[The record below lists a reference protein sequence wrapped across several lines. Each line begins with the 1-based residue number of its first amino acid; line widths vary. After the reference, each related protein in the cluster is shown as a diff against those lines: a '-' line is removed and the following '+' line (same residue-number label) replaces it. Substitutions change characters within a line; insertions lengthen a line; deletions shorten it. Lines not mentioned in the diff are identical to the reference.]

1 MHTIRRLYFYAVA
14 LISLE
19 VVVWGLI
26 GLLRSIFSSRLVN
39 TAEVLAQALALV
51 LVGVPIFLFHWLWTR
66 RAAAKDEEERTASL
80 RAIFFYAALIGI
92 LVPVVQNLLA
102 FINRIVLDLSNVAA
116 SRALVGGLQTWQ
128 DNLIAIFINGVVAFY
143 FYKTLRTEWKSLPEV
158 ENFADVRRLYRYLWL
173 LYGLLMV
180 VYGAQQ
186 ILRFI
191 FYIPVP
197 TSLLGH
203 VGREMLV
210 NGLTLLLVGT
220 PLWVYTWRICQDA
233 LSVSSPKGASA
244 ERDSNLRLGVLY
256 LLSLGGV
263 ITVLSAS
270 GTLLDVIL
278 RWAFGEAME
287 GYEFIQQ
294 IGGPISLGVPLAGIW
309 AYYGG
314 WLTRQIQSDE
324 NETRCAG
331 KKRFYYYILSALGLG
346 ASFIGVALVLSFVID
361 LVTSNAFWGGSLR
374 PRLAAALATLAV
386 GLPLWLR
393 TWRPMQA
400 EALADDD
407 PSTSSP
413 VPAAQVQAVQALGEH
428 ARRSTIRRVYL
439 YLALFAGVIG
449 GMISAVALVYQLV
462 NALLSGK
469 LPADFLANVLNAAQL
484 LALFAVLLIYHL
496 NCMRQ
501 DSARA
506 GQTLEERRRSFPALL
521 VDPGDEAFVN
531 QVKAAMG
538 KYAPDVAL
546 IVQSIEESVKTS
558 DAKAVILPAMLAL
571 DPPPA
576 LHKWLKTFAG
586 EKIVVGEA
594 ASGWVLNALTPAQAA
609 QSARQLAEGEG
620 IRLARPSPA
629 WEVIKTVAVVL
640 LGIEL
645 LFMLF
650 GLGMSLVVG

>member
-1 MHTIRRLYFYAVA
+1 MRTIRRLYFYAVA

-39 TAEVLAQALALV
+39 TADVLAQALALV
-51 LVGVPIFLFHWLWTR
+51 LVGVPIFLFHWLWTQR
-66 RAAAKDEEERTASL
+66 TAGKDEEERSASL
-80 RAIFFYAALIGI
+80 RAIFFYAVLIGT

-102 FINRIVLDLSNVAA
+102 FINRIALGVSDIAA
-116 SRALVGGLQTWQ
+116 SRALVGGYQTWQ

-143 FYKTLRTEWKSLPEV
+143 FFSILRAEWKSLPEV

-197 TSLLGH
+197 TYLLGE
-203 VGREMLV
+203 VGREMFV

-233 LSVSSPKGASA
+233 LPAPA

-263 ITVLSAS
+263 ITVLSAG
-270 GTLLDVIL
+270 GTLLDVVL
-278 RWAFGEAME
+278 RWAFGEAIQ

-294 IGGPISLGVPLAGIW
+294 VGGPISLGVPLFGVW

-314 WLTRQIQSDE
+314 WLSRQIQSDKDA
-324 NETRCAG
+324 TRRAG
-331 KKRFYYYILSALGLG
+331 KKRLYYYILSALGLG
-346 ASFIGVALVLSFVID
+346 AAFIGVALVLSFVID

-400 EALADDD
+400 EAL
-407 PSTSSP
+407 TEGER
-413 VPAAQVQAVQALGEH
+413 GEH
-428 ARRSTIRRVYL
+428 ARRSTIRRTYL

-449 GMISAVALVYQLV
+449 GMASAVGLVYQLV
-462 NALLSGK
+462 NALLSGE
-469 LPADFLANVLNAAQL
+469 PPVDFLPNVLNAAQL
-484 LALFAVLLIYHL
+484 LALFAVLLVYHL

-501 DSARA
+501 DSTRA
-506 GQTLEERRRSFPALL
+506 EQTLEERQRGFPVLL
-521 VDPGDEAFVN
+521 IDPGNEAFVN
-531 QVKAAMG
+531 GVKAAMG
-538 KYAPDVAL
+538 RYAPDVPL
-546 IVQSIEESVKTS
+546 VVQPIEESVKTS
-558 DAKAVILPAMLAL
+558 DSKAVILPASLAL
-571 DPPPA
+571 DPPAA
-576 LHKWLKTFAG
+576 LRKWLKAFSG
-586 EKIVVGEA
+586 EKIIVGEA
-594 ASGWVLNALTPAQAA
+594 GSGWVLSALTPAQAA
-609 QSARQLAEGEG
+609 QSAWQAAEGEEV
-620 IRLARPSPA
+620 RLARPSAA
-629 WEVIKTVAVVL
+629 WNVVQTIAVVI
-640 LGIEL
+640 LGVEI
-645 LFMLF
+645 LFFLF
-650 GLGMSLVVG
+650 AIGISLVGL

>member
-1 MHTIRRLYFYAVA
+1 MRTIRRLYFYAVA

-39 TAEVLAQALALV
+39 TADVLAQALALV
-51 LVGVPIFLFHWLWTR
+51 LVGVPIFLFHWLWTQ
-66 RAAAKDEEERTASL
+66 RAAVKDEEERTASL
-80 RAIFFYAALIGI
+80 RAIFFYAVLIGT

-102 FINRIVLDLSNVAA
+102 FINRIALGISDVAA

-143 FYKTLRTEWKSLPEV
+143 FYSTLRTEWRSLPEF
-158 ENFADVRRLYRYLWL
+158 ENYPDVRRLYRYLWL

-197 TSLLGH
+197 IYLLGD
-203 VGREMLV
+203 VGREMFV
-210 NGLTLLLVGT
+210 NGLTLLVGT
-220 PLWVYTWRICQDA
+220 PLWVYTWRICQEA
-233 LSVSSPKGASA
+233 LPAPA

-263 ITVLSAS
+263 ITVLSAG

-278 RWAFGEAME
+278 RWAFGEAIE
-287 GYEFIQQ
+287 GYEFLQQ
-294 IGGPISLGVPLAGIW
+294 VGGPISLGVPLAGIW

-314 WLTRQIQSDE
+314 WLSRQIESDE
-324 NETRCAG
+324 NETRRAG
-331 KKRFYYYILSALGLG
+331 KKRLYYYILSALGLG
-346 ASFIGVALVLSFVID
+346 AAFIGVALVLSFVID

-400 EALADDD
+400 EALNDSNMGD
-407 PSTSSP
+407 
-413 VPAAQVQAVQALGEH
+413 H
-428 ARRSTIRRVYL
+428 ARRSTIRRTYL

-449 GMISAVALVYQLV
+449 GMVSAVALVYQLV
-462 NALLSGK
+462 NALLSGD
-469 LPADFLANVLNAAQL
+469 PGVDFLPNVLNALQL
-484 LALFAVLLIYHL
+484 LVLFAVLLVYHL

-506 GQTLEERRRSFPALL
+506 GQTLEERQRAFPVLL

-531 QVKAAMG
+531 GMKAAMG
-538 KYAPDVAL
+538 KHAVDVPL
-546 IVQSIEESVKTS
+546 VVQSIEDSIKTS
-558 DAKAVILPAMLAL
+558 DAKAVILPASLAL
-571 DPPPA
+571 DPPAA
-576 LHKWLKTFAG
+576 LRKWLKAFGG
-586 EKIVVGEA
+586 EKIIVGEA
-594 ASGWVLNALTPAQAA
+594 GSGWVLSALTPVQAA
-609 QSARQLAEGEG
+609 QSARQVAEGEEV
-620 IRLARPSPA
+620 RLARPSAA
-629 WEVIKTVAVVL
+629 WEVVKTIAVVL

>member
-1 MHTIRRLYFYAVA
+1 MRTIRRLYFYAVA

-39 TAEVLAQALALV
+39 TADVLAQALALV
-51 LVGVPIFLFHWLWTR
+51 LVGVPIFLFHWLWTQR
-66 RAAAKDEEERTASL
+66 VAVKDEEERTASL
-80 RAIFFYAALIGI
+80 RAIFFYAVLIGT

-102 FINRIVLDLSNVAA
+102 FINRIALGISDVAA

-143 FYKTLRTEWKSLPEV
+143 FYSILRAEWRSLPEV
-158 ENFADVRRLYRYLWL
+158 ENYPDVRRLYRYLWL

-197 TSLLGH
+197 TYLLGD
-203 VGREMLV
+203 VGREMFV

-220 PLWVYTWRICQDA
+220 PLWVYTWRICQEA
-233 LSVSSPKGASA
+233 LPAPA

-263 ITVLSAS
+263 ITVLSAG

-278 RWAFGEAME
+278 RWAFGEAIE
-287 GYEFIQQ
+287 GYEFLQQ
-294 IGGPISLGVPLAGIW
+294 VGGPISLGVPLAGIW

-314 WLTRQIQSDE
+314 WLSQQIESDE
-324 NETRCAG
+324 NETRRAG
-331 KKRFYYYILSALGLG
+331 KKRLYYYILSALGLG
-346 ASFIGVALVLSFVID
+346 AAFIGVALVLSFVID

-400 EALADDD
+400 EALNDSNMGD
-407 PSTSSP
+407 
-413 VPAAQVQAVQALGEH
+413 H
-428 ARRSTIRRVYL
+428 ARRSTIRRTYL

-449 GMISAVALVYQLV
+449 GMVSAVALVYQLV
-462 NALLSGK
+462 NALLSGD
-469 LPADFLANVLNAAQL
+469 PGVDFLPNVLNALQL
-484 LALFAVLLIYHL
+484 LVLFAVLLVYHL

-506 GQTLEERRRSFPALL
+506 GQTLEERQHAFPVLL
-521 VDPGDEAFVN
+521 VDPGDKAFVN
-531 QVKAAMG
+531 GMKAAMG
-538 KYAPDVAL
+538 KHAVDVPL
-546 IVQSIEESVKTS
+546 VVQSIEDSIKTS
-558 DAKAVILPAMLAL
+558 DAKAVILPASLAL
-571 DPPPA
+571 DPPAA
-576 LHKWLKTFAG
+576 LRKWLKAFGG
-586 EKIVVGEA
+586 EKIIVGEA
-594 ASGWVLNALTPAQAA
+594 GSGWVLSALTPVQAA
-609 QSARQLAEGEG
+609 QSARQVAEGEEV
-620 IRLARPSPA
+620 RLARPSAA
-629 WEVIKTVAVVL
+629 WEVVKTIAVVL

>member
-1 MHTIRRLYFYAVA
+1 MRTIRRLYFYAVA

-51 LVGVPIFLFHWLWTR
+51 LVGVPIFLFHWLWTQ
-66 RAAAKDEEERTASL
+66 RAARKDEEERTASL
-80 RAIFFYAALIGI
+80 RAIFFYAVLIGT

-102 FINRIVLDLSNVAA
+102 FINRIALGVTDVAA

-143 FYKTLRTEWKSLPEV
+143 FYSILRAEWKSLPKID
-158 ENFADVRRLYRYLWL
+158 NFADVRRLYRYLWL

-197 TSLLGH
+197 TSLLGE
-203 VGREMLV
+203 VGREMFV

-233 LSVSSPKGASA
+233 LSVPA

-263 ITVLSAS
+263 ITVLSAG
-270 GTLLDVIL
+270 GTLLDILL
-278 RWAFGEAME
+278 RWVFGEAME
-287 GYEFIQQ
+287 GYEVIQE

-309 AYYGG
+309 AYYGS
-314 WLTRQIQSDE
+314 WLNRQIQSDE
-324 NETRCAG
+324 NITRRAG

-346 ASFIGVALVLSFVID
+346 ASFIGVALVFSFVID

-374 PRLAAALATLAV
+374 PRLAAALATLVV

-400 EALADDD
+400 EALADED
-407 PSTSSP
+407 PSTGSG
-413 VPAAQVQAVQALGEH
+413 QALGEH

-449 GMISAVALVYQLV
+449 GMVSAVALVYQLV
-462 NALLSGK
+462 NALLSGD
-469 LPADFLANVLNAAQL
+469 PGVDFLPNVLNAAQL
-484 LALFAVLLIYHL
+484 LVLFAVLLVYHL

-501 DSARA
+501 DNARA
-506 GQTLEERRRSFPALL
+506 GRTLEERQRSFPVLL
-521 VDPGDEAFVN
+521 IETGDEIFVN
-531 QVKAAMG
+531 EVKAAMG
-538 KYAPDVAL
+538 KHAPGVPFV
-546 IVQSIEESVKTS
+546 VQSVAESVKTS
-558 DAKAVILPAMLAL
+558 EAKAVLLPVSLAL
-571 DPPPA
+571 DPPAA
-576 LHKWLKTFAG
+576 LHKWLKAFSG
-586 EKIVVGEA
+586 EKIVVGVA
-594 ASGWVLNALTPAQAA
+594 GSGWVLSALTPEQAA
-609 QSARQLAEGEG
+609 QSARQVAEGEEV
-620 IRLARPSPA
+620 RLAQPSPA
-629 WEVIKTVAVVL
+629 WEVVKTVAVVL

-650 GLGMSLVVG
+650 GLGISLVVG